1 MKKEVIME
9 AMFSAKP
16 MSGYRLQ
23 HYLENPRGYVDVGG
37 FAVNVDGVEV
47 PFNFESTVLCE
58 DEGRFL
64 FGNFADIP
72 GAVYDVDPC
81 HEEEWAELGLT
92 QEDITAE
99 LLASADRIGYFN
111 FEVSMNDRVIPC
123 YLELE
128 EMAFWDEQ
136 GHVYAIEPEVLM
148 QYNRQRVA
156 EQVAEFIDR
165 CEGFLY
171 NRTAQDE
178 KSNHYLELLNDE
190 NPTQLLSLIRFIQAE
205 GVRHNCREYGDFLI
219 DSMMTVAA
227 SKDLIYRVSLNCC
240 GNIDHGENPYAPL
253 DGAPV
258 KYAYC
263 NSISDC
269 QSAALNYIKAFG
281 LGSGQW
287 GGGLVYQG
295 NQYAGLISYNGRF
308 WDKEH
313 KYGSAKS
320 INGTEVLRMEKV
332 LQKNMPNLEMSF
344 ILERLQAS
352 KEHDLT
358 DQRER

>member
-1 MKKEVIME
+1 MKKEVVME
-9 AMFSAKP
+9 AKFSAKP

-37 FAVNVDGVEV
+37 FIVDVGGKKV

-58 DEGRFL
+58 DEGSFQ

-81 HEEEWAELGLT
+81 HEEEWAAAGLHP
-92 QEDITAE
+92 EEITAE
-99 LLASADRIGYFN
+99 LLGNTVRIDHFG

-128 EMAFWDEQ
+128 EMSFWDEQ
-136 GHVYAIEPEVLM
+136 GKFYAIEPEVLV
-148 QYNRQRVA
+148 QYNRMRVA
-156 EQVAEFIDR
+156 EQIAEFLDR
-165 CEGFLY
+165 YMGLPYDWKLQNEK
-171 NRTAQDE
+171 AQ
-178 KSNHYLELLNDE
+178 HYLTMMNDE
-190 NPTQLLSLIRFIQAE
+190 NPAQLLSLIRVIQAE
-205 GVRHNCREYGDFLI
+205 GVRHNCRDYGDFLI
-219 DSMMTVAA
+219 DSMVTVAA
-227 SKDLIYRVSLNCC
+227 SKDSIYRVSLNCC
-240 GNIDHGENPYAPL
+240 GNIDHGENPHAPL

-258 KYAYC
+258 RYTYC
-263 NSISDC
+263 DSISDC
-269 QSAALNYIKAFG
+269 QSAALNYIKAFD

-295 NQYAGLISYNGRF
+295 NNYVGLVSYNGKF

-313 KYGSAKS
+313 KYGSTKA
-320 INGTEVLRMEKV
+320 INGTEVMRMEKA
-332 LQKNMPNLEMSF
+332 LQKCMPNLEMSF
-344 ILERLQAS
+344 ILERLLAS
-352 KEHDLT
+352 KEHDHT